1 LSGALTFDTTNGA
14 MGVQRSRNTDPTIYE
29 VKDGIG
35 FVRVAQAGNEPPL
48 AIWIFQSA
56 TFDGAVVNFNGD
68 GASIL
73 AASRDMTV
81 LAGTSFDVSAKGRV
95 AGPGGFLGG
104 TYTANG
110 LGCAFGTGTPAGG
123 GGAGFGTDGA
133 MGGTGVGGP
142 AANCAAYGELVS
154 LRGGSGGGG
163 GDDSSSA
170 MDVRFGGAGGGALQ
184 LSALGNLNFDGTVAA
199 GGGGGRTSEGNWRS
213 GAGGGSGGAVYL
225 ESPSIT
231 LGASSGLYANGG
243 GGGSTSPGTGGSCG
257 SPAASQDGQT
267 SLIPAKGSHCGTG
280 YGGNGAAST
289 VTAVRATAV
298 AEEVSAASSFAPCRR
313 VRRRSRRRTSARIPR
328 LRASAFSTRSGSSIR
343 EASRKHRPT
352 SFGLAPTVL
361 GAQSRCGPP
370 A

>member
-1 LSGALTFDTTNGA
+1 LTFDTTNGA

-184 LSALGNLNFDGTVAA
+184 LSALGNLKFDGTVAA

-289 VTAVRATAV
+289 VTATNGTGNGGGGGGLGRIVLRTLPSSTPAIST
-298 AEEVSAASSFAPCRR
+298 SNLSPDPASSSF
-313 VRRRSRRRTSARIPR
+313 RI
-328 LRASAFSTRSGSSIR
+328 LNT
-343 EASRKHRPT
+343 
-352 SFGLAPTVL
+352 L
-361 GAQSRCGPP
+361 GQ
-370 A
+370 